1 MVLHDCFTHHKMRIS
16 PIPIVLKGN
25 QSSITTM
32 ARPQSSLVGLG
43 SGILDLYS
51 ANKLRKAD
59 AKFDRAV
66 AANSADFDRVLA
78 AHAAGTEITLR
89 AIGNV
94 GELQIASMH
103 MIQECDT
110 KLQTLSA
117 IGWGITGVL
126 KKKEYRE
133 ELMASMRIFLF
144 NGDRALDQIDVL
156 TEDYPEY
163 ALYQTDRLAEMIE
176 KRDVRAN
183 HFDHSSMDEM
193 RLAQEI
199 LDRVE
204 NTRKKLVSIVE
215 GSDGS

>member
-1 MVLHDCFTHHKMRIS
+1 MRIS

-25 QSSITTM
+25 QLSIATM

-66 AANSADFDRVLA
+66 AANSADFNRVLA
-78 AHAAGTEITLR
+78 AHAAGTEITLS

-94 GELQIASMH
+94 AELQIASMH
-103 MIQECDT
+103 MIRECDT
-110 KLQTLSA
+110 KLQTLSE
-117 IGWGITGVL
+117 ISWEL
-126 KKKEYRE
+126 KSYFKRQERKE
-133 ELMASMRIFLF
+133 ELIASMRFSVYAT
-144 NGDRALDQIDVL
+144 NKALDQIDVL

-176 KRDVRAN
+176 KRDVRVDY
-183 HFDHSSMDEM
+183 FSYVSQEEM
-193 RLAQEI
+193 ISAGEMLERL
-199 LDRVE
+199 E
-204 NTRKKLVSIVE
+204 NTRVELVSIVE

>member
-1 MVLHDCFTHHKMRIS
+1 
-16 PIPIVLKGN
+16 
-25 QSSITTM
+25 M

-78 AHAAGTEITLR
+78 AHAAGTEITLS

-94 GELQIASMH
+94 AVLQIASMS

-117 IGWGITGVL
+117 TTRKITGFL
-126 KKKEYRE
+126 EKKEHRDNF
-133 ELMASMRIFLF
+133 MASMRFLVF
-144 NGDRALDQIDVL
+144 KGDRALDQIDVL

-163 ALYQTDRLAEMIE
+163 ALYQTDRLVEMIE
-176 KRDVRAN
+176 KRDVRVE
-183 HFDHSSMDEM
+183 HFSYVSQEEM
-193 RLAQEI
+193 RLAQEM

-204 NTRKKLVSIVE
+204 NTRRELVSIVE

>member
-1 MVLHDCFTHHKMRIS
+1 MELHDCFTHYKMRIS

-66 AANSADFDRVLA
+66 AANSADFSRVLA
-78 AHAAGTEITLR
+78 AHAAGTEITLS

-94 GELQIASMH
+94 AELQIASMH
-103 MIQECDT
+103 MIRECDT
-110 KLQTLSA
+110 KLQTLSE
-117 IGWGITGVL
+117 ISWEL
-126 KKKEYRE
+126 KSYFKRQERKE
-133 ELMASMRIFLF
+133 ELIASMRFSVYAT
-144 NGDRALDQIDVL
+144 NKALDQIDVL

-163 ALYQTDRLAEMIE
+163 ALYQVDRLVEMIE
-176 KRDVRAN
+176 KRDVRVDY
-183 HFDHSSMDEM
+183 FSYVSQEEM
-193 RLAQEI
+193 ISAGKMLERL
-199 LDRVE
+199 E
-204 NTRKKLVSIVE
+204 NTRMELVSILE